1 MVELRYLVD
10 NLWLGSSSDACRN
23 IAHLRKGIMFDDV
36 KGYAMLM
43 LKLLPARHA
52 ERPRAG
58 LSILGCLC
66 SS

>member
-10 NLWLGSSSDACRN
+10 NLWLGSSSDARRN

-58 LSILGCLC
+58 LFISGCLRA
-66 SS
+66 S